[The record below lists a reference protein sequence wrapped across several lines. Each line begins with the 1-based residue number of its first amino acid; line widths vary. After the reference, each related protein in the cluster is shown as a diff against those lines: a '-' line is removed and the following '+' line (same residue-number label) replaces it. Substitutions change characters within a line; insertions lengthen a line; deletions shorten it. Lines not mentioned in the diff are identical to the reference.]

1 MQAAEGQRGRDG
13 GSQRRS
19 PLDVIMSQIRR
30 KRTAS
35 DRKPLGR
42 FLSRT
47 SERTGIPE
55 DGEMEG
61 REERG
66 QSSGVAEAAESERHV
81 GWGRVC
87 VFLQRMGKKVDS
99 RSLSLAHCDLTATDL
114 LELATLLQFLPQ
126 LEEVDVS
133 WNELIGGCLKALTS
147 HLQHVGGIR
156 KLRLCSCRL
165 AADDITALGEALGC
179 VPLLEILDLSWNS
192 GVGGGALQD
201 LLGKLQPTLRELHL
215 VACQLTA
222 ADATVLGGLVSSL
235 LRLCVLDVSCNPQLT
250 QEVDAGGFRELASS
264 LSHAAS
270 LTTLR
275 LQACGLTKDSL
286 DSLSGSL
293 RCLPSVREL
302 DLSCNKSLAG
312 GLNHLTLHLTHLTHL
327 ESLDL
332 HLCCLTHSDL
342 EALIQVLPSLT
353 ALMELD
359 VSSNKEAGGVLHP
372 LVSALPLTQMRRLPL
387 NSCSLNEESFTAF
400 ALAVPY
406 LRSVD
411 VSWCKVVG
419 GRLALLL
426 DALQLSVILELRL
439 SSCELTT
446 DDLRHLAAV
455 CRRGCLSSLRVLD
468 LSYNGS
474 VGDDGWS
481 AVFAA
486 EGLGSLEDVDL
497 SLRPSTSAPCSAWLP
512 ALLRAL
518 PRLPALTRLGMR
530 RWTIVSQDRQQ
541 LNHRLRKRSVL
552 LEWDSPNRIKES
564 SSSSSSSSSSFKATN
579 QESHPEE

>member
-1 MQAAEGQRGRDG
+1 MESADGQRGRDG

-30 KRTAS
+30 KRSAS

-47 SERTGIPE
+47 LDRTGIPE
-55 DGEMEG
+55 DGETEG
-61 REERG
+61 REDKG
-66 QSSGVAEAAESERHV
+66 QSSEAAENERDV

-87 VFLQRMGKKVDS
+87 VFLQRLGKKADS

-126 LEEVDVS
+126 LEEMDVS

-156 KLRLCSCRL
+156 TLRLCSCRL
-165 AADDITALGEALGC
+165 NADDTTALGEALSC
-179 VPLLEILDLSWNS
+179 IPLLEILDLSWN
-192 GVGGGALQD
+192 GGIGGGGLQG
-201 LLGKLQPTLRELHL
+201 LLGKLHPPLREIHL

-222 ADATVLGGLVSSL
+222 ADAAALGGIVSAL
-235 LRLCVLDVSCNPQLT
+235 PRLSVLDVSCNPQLT
-250 QEVDAGGFRELASS
+250 REVDDGGFRELAAS

-275 LQACGLTKDSL
+275 FQACGLTMDCL
-286 DSLSGSL
+286 DTLGGSL

-312 GLNHLTLHLTHLTHL
+312 GLNRLTLHLAHLTHL

-332 HLCCLTHSDL
+332 HLCCLTHTDL

-359 VSSNKEAGGVLHP
+359 LSSNKEVGGVVHL
-372 LVSALPLTQMRRLPL
+372 LVSALPLTQMKRLPL
-387 NSCSLNEESFTAF
+387 NSCSLTEESFTAL

-406 LRSVD
+406 LHSVD

-426 DALQLSVILELRL
+426 DALQPSVVLELRL
-439 SSCELTT
+439 SSCELST

-481 AVFAA
+481 ALFSAG
-486 EGLGSLEDVDL
+486 GLGSLEDVDL
-497 SLRPSTSAPCSAWLP
+497 SLRPSTSASCSAWLP
-512 ALLRAL
+512 ALLCAL
-518 PRLPALTRLGMR
+518 PRLPALARLAVQ
-530 RWTIVSQDRQQ
+530 RWTIGSQDRQQ
-541 LNHRLRKRSVL
+541 LNHCLRKRNVL
-552 LEWDSPNRIKES
+552 LEWDSDIKDETL
-564 SSSSSSSSSSFKATN
+564 SFKPTN
-579 QESHPEE
+579 QESPEE

>member
-1 MQAAEGQRGRDG
+1 MESADGQRGRDG

-30 KRTAS
+30 KRTSS

-42 FLSRT
+42 LLSWT
-47 SERTGIPE
+47 SDRTGIPE

-66 QSSGVAEAAESERHV
+66 HSSGGAEAAGSERDA

-87 VFLQRMGKKVDS
+87 VLLQRLGKKADS

-133 WNELIGGCLKALTS
+133 WNELIGGSLKALTS

-156 KLRLCSCRL
+156 ALRLCSCRL
-165 AADDITALGEALGC
+165 SADDITALGDALGC
-179 VPLLEILDLSWNS
+179 VPYLEILDLSWNG
-192 GVGGGALQD
+192 GVGGGALQG
-201 LLGKLQPTLRELHL
+201 LLGKLQPPLRELHL

-222 ADATVLGGLVSSL
+222 ADATALGGMMSALH
-235 LRLCVLDVSCNPQLT
+235 RLCVLDVSCNPQLT
-250 QEVDAGGFRELASS
+250 QEVDAGGFREMASS

-275 LQACGLTKDSL
+275 LQACGLTTDSL
-286 DSLSGSL
+286 DALGGSL

-312 GLNHLTLHLTHLTHL
+312 GLNHLTLHLESLTHL

-332 HLCCLTHSDL
+332 HLCCLTHTDL

-353 ALMELD
+353 ALTELD
-359 VSSNKEAGGVLHP
+359 VSSNKEAGGVVHS

-387 NSCSLNEESFTAF
+387 NSCSLNEESFTAV

-419 GRLALLL
+419 GHLALLL
-426 DALQLSVILELRL
+426 DALQPSVILELRL
-439 SSCELTT
+439 SSCDLTT

-481 AVFAA
+481 ALFAA
-486 EGLGSLEDVDL
+486 GGLGSLEELDL
-497 SLRPSTSAPCSAWLP
+497 SLRPSTSAPRSAWLP
-512 ALLRAL
+512 ALLCAL
-518 PRLPALTRLGMR
+518 PRLPALTRLAVR
-530 RWTIVSQDRQQ
+530 RWRISSQDTQQ
-541 LNHRLRKRSVL
+541 LSHCLGKRGVL
-552 LEWDSPNRIKES
+552 LEWDPPNKDAA
-564 SSSSSSSSSSFKATN
+564 SSFKATN
-579 QESHPEE
+579 QESPEEGRPEE